1 MDIQKLHD
9 FFLKCESICIDTRSN
24 CKGSLFFALKG
35 SNFNGNDFALE
46 AISMGANYA
55 IVDESSIDHPKCF
68 LVDDV
73 LESLQKLS
81 NFHRKK
87 LKC

>member
-35 SNFNGNDFALE
+35 STFNGNDFALE
-46 AISMGANYA
+46 SISMGAN
-55 IVDESSIDHPKCF
+55 
-68 LVDDV
+68 
-73 LESLQKLS
+73 
-81 NFHRKK
+81 
-87 LKC
+87 